1 MTEFAVAVSLFAGVI
16 VLLSAFIVAARS
28 VLMPSGEVKIT
39 VNDQERELAVAVG
52 QKLLAALADHDL
64 FLPSACGGRGTCGQ
78 CRVKVLDGGGPLLP
92 TERALITPK
101 QAADHER
108 LACQLTVKEPLRIR
122 VPAEILGIEQYR
134 CTVHANRNVATFITE
149 LILDLPPGQV
159 FDFRAGSYVQVEC
172 PPYRARFRDFS
183 IDEKFRAEW
192 DRLNLWQ
199 YESHVKKPEV
209 RAYSLANYP
218 GEGEQLILNVRIAT
232 PPADAPGAPPGAVS
246 SYLFSLRAGDEVT
259 VTGPFGDFFAK
270 PTDKEMVFIGGGA
283 GMAPMRSLI
292 LDQLVRQKSRRT
304 MSFWYGARSVKELFY
319 QDLFDRLAAEH
330 ENFEWHVALSEPL
343 PTDGWTGATGFIHQ
357 VVYDSYL
364 ADHPAPELCEYYLCG
379 PPLMNAAVVKMLR
392 DLGVEDDQ
400 IALDD
405 FGDAAAAARPRGH
418 RHGA

>member
-1 MTEFAVAVSLFAGVI
+1 MTEFAVAVALFAGVI

-52 QKLLAALADHDL
+52 QKLLAALADNDL

-78 CRVKVLDGGGPLLP
+78 CRVKVLNGGGPLLP

-134 CTVHANRNVATFITE
+134 CTVRANRNVATFIIE
-149 LILDLPPGQV
+149 LILDLPPGQP

-172 PPYRARFRDFS
+172 PPYYAGFRDFS
-183 IDEKFRAEW
+183 IGEEFRAEW
-192 DRLNLWQ
+192 ERLNLWRH
-199 YESHVKKPEV
+199 ESHVDKPQV

-232 PPADAPGAPPGAVS
+232 PPADALGAPPGAVS
-246 SYLFSLRAGDEVT
+246 SYLFTLKAGDELA

-292 LDQLVRQKSRRT
+292 LDQLLRQKSRRK

-343 PTDGWTGATGFIHQ
+343 PADGWTGPTGFIHQ
-357 VVYDSYL
+357 VVYDRYL
-364 ADHPAPELCEYYLCG
+364 ADHSAPELCEYYLCG